1 MSKVAEL
8 AYDIEQLYIE
18 GLSASAIAKEL
29 NCPIGIV
36 KGWIEGNS
44 LEDES
49 MDPYD
54 TINSE
59 CCNCATTKDPTVDR
73 VFVWCYN

>member
-29 NCPIGIV
+29 NCPLGVV

-44 LEDES
+44 VADVPQED
-49 MDPYD
+49 D
-54 TINSE
+54 TYYG
-59 CCNCATTKDPTVDR
+59 A
-73 VFVWCYN
+73 